1 MKREESFEIGDH
13 GELVVVTS
21 ASNILLTEGEPGRID
36 VVLDGKEAA
45 LDLFDITQVGDLVS
59 IQMRKDAGRRWISP
73 RVRIAVS
80 LPAGSDV
87 DIKTASG
94 DILGSVDT
102 GQLFV
107 ASASGDARFGDVSKK
122 AKIKTASGD
131 VFIGDVAGDFQGVSA
146 SGDFRIDT
154 VSGELT
160 VTTASGDI
168 FVDGAGGRTTAK
180 SASGDITIGLFSGP
194 AVSALSM
201 SGDIAVGLAPGMS
214 IEAELA
220 TMSGSLRN
228 NVTPSEEE
236 PTMRATL
243 RVKTMSGDITLR

>member
-1 MKREESFEIGDH
+1 MKREESFEIGEH

-59 IQMRKDAGRRWISP
+59 IQMRKDAGRRCISP

-102 GQLFV
+102 GSLPPEVQELQEW
-107 ASASGDARFGDVSKK
+107 ATAGYPLGDLQQASGECLDW
-122 AKIKTASGD
+122 
-131 VFIGDVAGDFQGVSA
+131 
-146 SGDFRIDT
+146 
-154 VSGELT
+154 
-160 VTTASGDI
+160 
-168 FVDGAGGRTTAK
+168 
-180 SASGDITIGLFSGP
+180 
-194 AVSALSM
+194 
-201 SGDIAVGLAPGMS
+201 
-214 IEAELA
+214 
-220 TMSGSLRN
+220 LRL
-228 NVTPSEEE
+228 EY
-236 PTMRATL
+236 L
-243 RVKTMSGDITLR
+243 K